1 MSNEV
6 IAFPSARRRAQVL
19 QAAKMLNETHGD
31 AANQAW
37 RSLMRGMAD
46 QLTAMGVSTEDMR
59 RQVLA
64 FQAAV
69 QLELLVQSESA

>member
-31 AANQAW
+31 AANEAW
-37 RSLMRGMAD
+37 RSLMRAMAD
-46 QLTAMGVSTEDMR
+46 QLTTMGVSTEEMR

-69 QLELLVQSESA
+69 QLELLVQSETA